1 LGALQVKLT
10 KSKLKQIIQEELQ
23 NLSMVVEEEEL
34 DLSQMEPAVEKAVKN
49 VMNDIE
55 RAADNEAAQRVML
68 TALIAKLSE
77 MIE

>member
-1 LGALQVKLT
+1 MGALQVKLT

>member
-1 LGALQVKLT
+1 MKLT